1 MPLLELYSGAGGSMA
16 TQGIEEVTENA
27 IRAVARDCGSLSMEC
42 SDVAGYVKGVGQ
54 RIGEHLKMLDQLEE
68 VTTRLLGDQA
78 RVSDSTDEARLLSEQ
93 AKAKLDAG
101 REAIEGTI
109 QGFKG
114 LTDLIVQLGERMAGF
129 ASAMSQVQTV
139 SSTIETIARK
149 TNMLALNA
157 TIEAARA
164 GDAGRSFAVV
174 AAEVKK
180 LAHDTRAA
188 TSQIASTIGELTREA
203 GAVTTEIKTGVE
215 RSRAAQ
221 SGFGTISETVR
232 EVTEIVGMVDRQTEG
247 IAHSTSMIQTSVDRV
262 KAGLTDFA
270 GDARANGSELLSAQ
284 KRLAH
289 LEMLSNTMLDTLANS
304 GAEIDDTPFIL
315 KAQEALPRRSR
326 PRSSRRSTRAK
337 SASRTCS
344 TATTRSIEGTNPVQY
359 EVRFNDA
366 ADQRCPPDP
375 RPHQG
380 RRQPHHRLGDR
391 RHERLSADPPFRA
404 QPPAGTRSGVERR
417 ALPQQAHHHRRPDP
431 HGARK
436 RPAGDA
442 RDLPDGAGRQVD
454 PGEERLRSVVDQG
467 PPLGQFRARVPR
479 RLNLARRTAPTR
491 FTYAGHKPRLYALAL
506 GPTAHRLRLQR
517 ARTRGQEWRSTGPST
532 SSRSALPKRS

>member
-1 MPLLELYSGAGGSMA
+1 MPISVPRIWGSGRVGMA
-16 TQGIEEVTENA
+16 TKGIEEITENA
-27 IRAVARDCGSLSMEC
+27 VRAVARDCGSLSMEC
-42 SDVAGYVKGVGQ
+42 SDVAGYVQGVAK
-54 RIGEHLKMLDQLEE
+54 RIGEHLKMLDTLED

-93 AKAKLDAG
+93 AKAKLEAG
-101 REAIEGTI
+101 REAIDGTI
-109 QGFKG
+109 DGFKG
-114 LTDLIVQLGERMAGF
+114 LTELVVQLGERMAGF
-129 ASAMSQVQTV
+129 ASAMNQVQTV

-221 SGFGTISETVR
+221 SGFGQISDTVR
-232 EVTEIVGMVDRQTEG
+232 EVSEIVGMVDRQTEG

-262 KAGLTDFA
+262 KAGLSDFA
-270 GDARANGSELLSAQ
+270 ADARANGSELVSAE

-315 KAQEALPRRSR
+315 KAQE
-326 PRSSRRSTRAK
+326 
-337 SASRTCS
+337 SARQVMAAVEEAIDAGEFSVDDVFDRDYQQV
-344 TATTRSIEGTNPVQY
+344 EGSNPVQY
-359 EVRFNDA
+359 EVRFNA
-366 ADQRCPPDP
+366 GADKIVRPILDRTKATDNRIIGTAIGDMNGYLPTHMTERSHPQGPDP
-375 RPHQG
+375 VWNDEHCRNKRIMIDEQTRMALASDRPATLATY
-380 RRQPHHRLGDR
+380 RMELGDKWIPVKNIYVPLWFKGQR
-391 RHERLSADPPFRA
+391 WGNFELAY
-404 QPPAGTRSGVERR
+404 
-417 ALPQQAHHHRRPDP
+417 
-431 HGARK
+431 
-436 RPAGDA
+436 
-442 RDLPDGAGRQVD
+442 RDD
-454 PGEERLRSVVDQG
+454 
-467 PPLGQFRARVPR
+467 
-479 RLNLARRTAPTR
+479 
-491 FTYAGHKPRLYALAL
+491 
-506 GPTAHRLRLQR
+506 
-517 ARTRGQEWRSTGPST
+517 
-532 SSRSALPKRS
+532 

>member
-1 MPLLELYSGAGGSMA
+1 MA
-16 TQGIEEVTENA
+16 TQGIEQVTEHA

-42 SDVAGYVKGVGQ
+42 SDVAGYVKGVSD
-54 RIGEHLKMLDQLEE
+54 RIGEHMKMLDQLEE

-93 AKAKLDAG
+93 AKAKLEAG

-109 QGFKG
+109 DGFKG

-129 ASAMSQVQTV
+129 ASAMSQVQMV

-203 GAVTTEIKTGVE
+203 SAVTNEIRTGVE

-232 EVTEIVGMVDRQTEG
+232 EVSEIVGMVDRQTEG

-270 GDARANGSELLSAQ
+270 VDARENGQELLTAE

-315 KAQEALPRRSR
+315 RAQETCRRIQ
-326 PRSSRRSTRAK
+326 
-337 SASRTCS
+337 SAVEQAIDAGE
-344 TATTRSIEGTNPVQY
+344 ATLEDVFDQDYEIVAGSNPVQY
-359 EVRFNDA
+359 NVGFNETADRVVRPILDSSESSDA
-366 ADQRCPPDP
+366 RIIGCAIGDINGYLPTHLSKRSHPQGPDP
-375 RPHQG
+375 VWNDEHCRNKRILIDDTTRMALASDRPATLATYRMELGDKYIPVKNVFVPLWIKG
-380 RRQPHHRLGDR
+380 RRWGNFEL
-391 RHERLSADPPFRA
+391 AY
-404 QPPAGTRSGVERR
+404 
-417 ALPQQAHHHRRPDP
+417 
-431 HGARK
+431 
-436 RPAGDA
+436 
-442 RDLPDGAGRQVD
+442 RDD
-454 PGEERLRSVVDQG
+454 
-467 PPLGQFRARVPR
+467 
-479 RLNLARRTAPTR
+479 
-491 FTYAGHKPRLYALAL
+491 
-506 GPTAHRLRLQR
+506 
-517 ARTRGQEWRSTGPST
+517 
-532 SSRSALPKRS
+532 

>member
-1 MPLLELYSGAGGSMA
+1 MA
-16 TQGIEEVTENA
+16 TQGIEQVTENA

-42 SDVAGYVKGVGQ
+42 SDVAGYVKGVSE
-54 RIGEHLKMLDQLEE
+54 RIGEHMKMLDQLEE

-93 AKAKLDAG
+93 AKAKLEAG
-101 REAIEGTI
+101 REAIDGTI
-109 QGFKG
+109 EGFKG
-114 LTDLIVQLGERMAGF
+114 LTDLVVQLGERMAGF
-129 ASAMSQVQTV
+129 ASAMNQVQTV

-203 GAVTTEIKTGVE
+203 GAVTAEIKMGVE

-232 EVTEIVGMVDRQTEG
+232 EVSEIVGMVDRQTEG

-262 KAGLTDFA
+262 KAGLTDFSA
-270 GDARANGSELLSAQ
+270 DARDNGKELLTAE

-315 KAQEALPRRSR
+315 KAQETCRQIQVAIE
-326 PRSSRRSTRAK
+326 RAIDEGEV
-337 SASRTCS
+337 SLEDVFDRDYQV
-344 TATTRSIEGTNPVQY
+344 IEGTNPVQY
-359 EVRFNDA
+359 AVRFNVSADEHIRPLLDRSESSDSRIIGCAIGDMNGYLPTHLSKRSHPQGTDPIWNDEHCRNKRILIDDA
-366 ADQRCPPDP
+366 TRMALASEKPATLATYRMELGDKYIPVKNVFVPLWIK
-375 RPHQG
+375 G
-380 RRQPHHRLGDR
+380 RRWGNFEL
-391 RHERLSADPPFRA
+391 AY
-404 QPPAGTRSGVERR
+404 
-417 ALPQQAHHHRRPDP
+417 
-431 HGARK
+431 
-436 RPAGDA
+436 
-442 RDLPDGAGRQVD
+442 RDD
-454 PGEERLRSVVDQG
+454 
-467 PPLGQFRARVPR
+467 
-479 RLNLARRTAPTR
+479 
-491 FTYAGHKPRLYALAL
+491 
-506 GPTAHRLRLQR
+506 
-517 ARTRGQEWRSTGPST
+517 
-532 SSRSALPKRS
+532 

>member
-1 MPLLELYSGAGGSMA
+1 MA
-16 TQGIEEVTENA
+16 THGIEEVTENA

-42 SDVAGYVKGVGQ
+42 SDVAGYVQGVAT
-54 RIGEHLKMLDQLEE
+54 RIGEHMRMLDQLEE

-93 AKAKLDAG
+93 AKAKLESG

-109 QGFKG
+109 DSFKG
-114 LTDLIVQLGERMAGF
+114 LTDLVVQLGQRMAGF
-129 ASAMSQVQTV
+129 AAAMNQVQTV

-203 GAVTTEIKTGVE
+203 GAVTAEIKTGVE
-215 RSRAAQ
+215 RSRVAQ

-232 EVTEIVGMVDRQTEG
+232 EVSEIVGMVDRQTEG

-270 GDARANGSELLSAQ
+270 ADARENGKELLTAE

-315 KAQEALPRRSR
+315 KAQETCRQIQ
-326 PRSSRRSTRAK
+326 
-337 SASRTCS
+337 SA
-344 TATTRSIEGTNPVQY
+344 IEHAIDAGEVTLDDVFDRDYQVVEGSNPVQY
-359 EVRFNDA
+359 NVRFNDT
-366 ADQRCPPDP
+366 ADRVVQPILDRSESSDSRVIGCAIGDLNGYLPTHLSKRSHPQGPDP
-375 RPHQG
+375 VWNDEHSRN
-380 RRQPHHRLGDR
+380 RRILID
-391 RHERLSADPPFRA
+391 DT
-404 QPPAGTRSGVERR
+404 TRM
-417 ALPQQAHHHRRPDP
+417 
-431 HGARK
+431 
-436 RPAGDA
+436 
-442 RDLPDGAGRQVD
+442 
-454 PGEERLRSVVDQG
+454 
-467 PPLGQFRARVPR
+467 
-479 RLNLARRTAPTR
+479 
-491 FTYAGHKPRLYALAL
+491 ALASEKPATLATYRMEL
-506 GPTAHRLRLQR
+506 GEKFIPVKNVFVPLWIKGQR
-517 ARTRGQEWRSTGPST
+517 WGNFELAYRDD
-532 SSRSALPKRS
+532 

>member
-1 MPLLELYSGAGGSMA
+1 MA

-42 SDVAGYVKGVGQ
+42 SDVAGYVQGVAT
-54 RIGEHLKMLDQLEE
+54 RIGEHLKMLDQLED
-68 VTTRLLGDQA
+68 VTNRLMSDQS

-93 AKAKLDAG
+93 ARAKLEAG
-101 REAIEGTI
+101 REAIDGTI
-109 QGFKG
+109 EGFKG

-129 ASAMSQVQTV
+129 ASAMNQVQTV

-188 TSQIASTIGELTREA
+188 TSQIAQTIGELTREA
-203 GAVTTEIKTGVE
+203 SAVTTEIKTGVD

-232 EVTEIVGMVDRQTEG
+232 EVSEIVGMVDRQTEG
-247 IAHSTSMIQTSVDRV
+247 IAHSTNMIQTSVDRV

-270 GDARANGSELLSAQ
+270 ADARDNGQELKTAE

-289 LEMLSNTMLDTLANS
+289 LELLSNTMLDTLANS

-315 KAQEALPRRSR
+315 KAQDGCRQIKNVIE
-326 PRSSRRSTRAK
+326 RAIDQGEIGVDDVFDRDYK
-337 SASRTCS
+337 
-344 TATTRSIEGTNPVQY
+344 IVEGSNPVQY
-359 EVRFNDA
+359 DVRFNAA
-366 ADQRCPPDP
+366 ADRLVQPILDRVKSSDSRIIGSAIGDVNGYLPTHLSERSHPQGPDP
-375 RPHQG
+375 VWNDEHCRNKRIFMDETTRKACESDKPAMLATY
-380 RRQPHHRLGDR
+380 RMELGDR
-391 RHERLSADPPFRA
+391 TFPVKNVFVPLFFK
-404 QPPAGTRSGVERR
+404 G
-417 ALPQQAHHHRRPDP
+417 
-431 HGARK
+431 K
-436 RPAGDA
+436 RWGNFELAY
-442 RDLPDGAGRQVD
+442 RD
-454 PGEERLRSVVDQG
+454 E
-467 PPLGQFRARVPR
+467 
-479 RLNLARRTAPTR
+479 
-491 FTYAGHKPRLYALAL
+491 
-506 GPTAHRLRLQR
+506 
-517 ARTRGQEWRSTGPST
+517 
-532 SSRSALPKRS
+532 

>member
-1 MPLLELYSGAGGSMA
+1 MA
-16 TQGIEEVTENA
+16 THGIEEVTENA

-42 SDVAGYVKGVGQ
+42 SDVAGYVQGVAT
-54 RIGEHLKMLDQLEE
+54 RIGEHMRMLDQLEE

-93 AKAKLDAG
+93 AKAKLESG

-109 QGFKG
+109 ESFKG
-114 LTDLIVQLGERMAGF
+114 LTDLVVQLGQRMAGF
-129 ASAMSQVQTV
+129 AAAMNQVQTV

-203 GAVTTEIKTGVE
+203 GAVTAEIKTGVE
-215 RSRAAQ
+215 RSRVAQ

-232 EVTEIVGMVDRQTEG
+232 EVSEIVGMVDRQTEG

-270 GDARANGSELLSAQ
+270 ADARDNGKELLTAE

-315 KAQEALPRRSR
+315 KAQETCRQIQ
-326 PRSSRRSTRAK
+326 
-337 SASRTCS
+337 SAIEH
-344 TATTRSIEGTNPVQY
+344 SIDAGEVTLDDVFDRDYQVVEGSNPVQY
-359 EVRFNDA
+359 NVRFNDT
-366 ADQRCPPDP
+366 ADRVVRPILDRSESSDSRVIGCAIGDLNGYLPTHLSKRSHPQGPDP
-375 RPHQG
+375 VWNDEHSRNRRILIDDTTRMALASERPATLATY
-380 RRQPHHRLGDR
+380 RMELGDKYIPVKNVFVPLWIKGQR
-391 RHERLSADPPFRA
+391 WGNFELAY
-404 QPPAGTRSGVERR
+404 
-417 ALPQQAHHHRRPDP
+417 
-431 HGARK
+431 
-436 RPAGDA
+436 
-442 RDLPDGAGRQVD
+442 RDD
-454 PGEERLRSVVDQG
+454 
-467 PPLGQFRARVPR
+467 
-479 RLNLARRTAPTR
+479 
-491 FTYAGHKPRLYALAL
+491 
-506 GPTAHRLRLQR
+506 
-517 ARTRGQEWRSTGPST
+517 
-532 SSRSALPKRS
+532 

>member
-1 MPLLELYSGAGGSMA
+1 MA
-16 TQGIEEVTENA
+16 TQGIEQVTEDA

-42 SDVAGYVKGVGQ
+42 SDVAGYVQGVAG
-54 RIGEHLKMLDQLEE
+54 RINDHMQTLDQLEE
-68 VTTRLLGDQA
+68 VTTRLLADQA

-93 AKAKLDAG
+93 AKAKLEAG
-101 REAIEGTI
+101 RDAIEDTI
-109 QGFKG
+109 LGFKG
-114 LTDLIVQLGERMAGF
+114 LTELVVQLGERMAGF
-129 ASAMSQVQTV
+129 ASAMNQVQTV

-221 SGFGTISETVR
+221 SGFSTISDTVR
-232 EVTEIVGMVDRQTEG
+232 EVSEIVGMVDRQTEG

-262 KAGLTDFA
+262 KAGLTDFS
-270 GDARANGSELLSAQ
+270 GDARANGTELMSAQ

-315 KAQEALPRRSR
+315 KAQEAGRHIMAVVEQAIDEGALSLDDVFD
-326 PRSSRRSTRAK
+326 SNYQL
-337 SASRTCS
+337 
-344 TATTRSIEGTNPVQY
+344 IEGTNPVQY
-359 EVRFNDA
+359 SVRFNDP
-366 ADQRCPPDP
+366 ADRLIQPLLDRANP
-375 RPHQG
+375 R
-380 RRQPHHRLGDR
+380 
-391 RHERLSADPPFRA
+391 
-404 QPPAGTRSGVERR
+404 T
-417 ALPQQAHHHRRPDP
+417 
-431 HGARK
+431 
-436 RPAGDA
+436 DA
-442 RDLPDGAGRQVD
+442 
-454 PGEERLRSVVDQG
+454 SS
-467 PPLGQFRARVPR
+467 
-479 RLNLARRTAPTR
+479 ARR
-491 FTYAGHKPRLYALAL
+491 
-506 GPTAHRLRLQR
+506 
-517 ARTRGQEWRSTGPST
+517 
-532 SSRSALPKRS
+532 SAT

>member
-1 MPLLELYSGAGGSMA
+1 MA
-16 TQGIEEVTENA
+16 TVGIEQVTEDA

-42 SDVAGYVKGVGQ
+42 SDVAGYVQGVAG
-54 RIGEHLKMLDQLEE
+54 RINDHMKTLDQLEE
-68 VTTRLLGDQA
+68 VTTRLLADQA

-93 AKAKLDAG
+93 AKSKLEAG
-101 REAIEGTI
+101 RDAIEDTI
-109 QGFKG
+109 GGFKG
-114 LTDLIVQLGERMAGF
+114 LTDLVVQLGERMAGF
-129 ASAMSQVQTV
+129 ASAMNQVQMV

-221 SGFGTISETVR
+221 SGFGTISDTVR
-232 EVTEIVGMVDRQTEG
+232 EVSEIVGMVDRQTEG

-270 GDARANGSELLSAQ
+270 SDARANGTELVSAE
-284 KRLAH
+284 KRLMH

-315 KAQEALPRRSR
+315 KGQEVARQIMAVVEQALGEGTLSMEEVFDRDYVL
-326 PRSSRRSTRAK
+326 
-337 SASRTCS
+337 
-344 TATTRSIEGTNPVQY
+344 IEGTNPVQY
-359 EVRFNDA
+359 SVRFNDP
-366 ADQRCPPDP
+366 ADRLIQPILDRVEASDARIIGSAIGDMNGYLPTHLSKRSQPQGPDP
-375 RPHQG
+375 VWNDEHCRNKRILIDDQTRAALASDRPATLATYRMELGDKFIPVKNVFVPLYFQG
-380 RRQPHHRLGDR
+380 RRWGNFEL
-391 RHERLSADPPFRA
+391 AY
-404 QPPAGTRSGVERR
+404 
-417 ALPQQAHHHRRPDP
+417 
-431 HGARK
+431 
-436 RPAGDA
+436 
-442 RDLPDGAGRQVD
+442 RDD
-454 PGEERLRSVVDQG
+454 
-467 PPLGQFRARVPR
+467 
-479 RLNLARRTAPTR
+479 
-491 FTYAGHKPRLYALAL
+491 
-506 GPTAHRLRLQR
+506 
-517 ARTRGQEWRSTGPST
+517 
-532 SSRSALPKRS
+532 

>member
-1 MPLLELYSGAGGSMA
+1 MA
-16 TQGIEEVTENA
+16 TQGIEQVTENA

-42 SDVAGYVKGVGQ
+42 SDVAGYVKGVSD
-54 RIGEHLKMLDQLEE
+54 RIGEHMKMLDQLEE
-68 VTTRLLGDQA
+68 VTTRLLGDQG

-93 AKAKLDAG
+93 AKAKLEAG
-101 REAIEGTI
+101 REAIDGTI
-109 QGFKG
+109 EGFKG

-232 EVTEIVGMVDRQTEG
+232 EVSEIVGMVDRQTEG

-270 GDARANGSELLSAQ
+270 ADARDNGKELLTAE

-315 KAQEALPRRSR
+315 RAQETCRRIQ
-326 PRSSRRSTRAK
+326 A
-337 SASRTCS
+337 AVEQ
-344 TATTRSIEGTNPVQY
+344 AIEAGELTVDDVFDSDYRIVEGSNPVQY
-359 EVRFNDA
+359 NVRFNDA
-366 ADQRCPPDP
+366 ADRLVQPILDASESSDGRIIGCAIGDLNGYLPTHLSKRSHPQGPDP
-375 RPHQG
+375 VWNDEHCRNKRILIDDTTRMALASDRPATLATYRMELGDKFIPVKNVFVPLWIKG
-380 RRQPHHRLGDR
+380 RRWGNFEL
-391 RHERLSADPPFRA
+391 AY
-404 QPPAGTRSGVERR
+404 
-417 ALPQQAHHHRRPDP
+417 
-431 HGARK
+431 
-436 RPAGDA
+436 
-442 RDLPDGAGRQVD
+442 RDD
-454 PGEERLRSVVDQG
+454 
-467 PPLGQFRARVPR
+467 
-479 RLNLARRTAPTR
+479 
-491 FTYAGHKPRLYALAL
+491 
-506 GPTAHRLRLQR
+506 
-517 ARTRGQEWRSTGPST
+517 
-532 SSRSALPKRS
+532 

>member
-1 MPLLELYSGAGGSMA
+1 MA

-42 SDVAGYVKGVGQ
+42 SDVAGYVQDVAT
-54 RIGEHLKMLDQLEE
+54 RINEHLKMLDGLEE
-68 VTTRLLGDQA
+68 VTTRLLSDQA

-93 AKAKLDAG
+93 ARAKLEAG

-109 QGFKG
+109 SGFKS
-114 LTDLIVQLGERMAGF
+114 LTDLVVQLGERMAGY
-129 ASAMSQVQTV
+129 AIAMNQVQTV

-164 GDAGRSFAVV
+164 GEAGRSFAVV

-180 LAHDTRAA
+180 LAHDTRSA

-203 GAVTTEIKTGVE
+203 SAVTTEIKTGVE

-221 SGFGTISETVR
+221 SGFGQISETVR
-232 EVTEIVGMVDRQTEG
+232 EVSEIVTMVDRQTEG

-270 GDARANGSELLSAQ
+270 GDARDNGNQLTQAQ

-315 KAQEALPRRSR
+315 KAQEAM
-326 PRSSRRSTRAK
+326 RAIQTIVERGIDAGEISIDEVFDRDYK
-337 SASRTCS
+337 L
-344 TATTRSIEGTNPVQY
+344 IEGTNPPQY
-359 EVRFNDA
+359 DSHFCDYADKHVRPILDRVKGSDDRLIGSAITDVNGYLPTHLSERSHEPGPDPVWNDA
-366 ADQRCPPDP
+366 HCRNKRIFMDETTGAAIASEKPAMLATYRMELGDKFIPVKNVFVPLWIK
-375 RPHQG
+375 G
-380 RRQPHHRLGDR
+380 RRWGNYEL
-391 RHERLSADPPFRA
+391 AY
-404 QPPAGTRSGVERR
+404 
-417 ALPQQAHHHRRPDP
+417 
-431 HGARK
+431 
-436 RPAGDA
+436 
-442 RDLPDGAGRQVD
+442 RDD
-454 PGEERLRSVVDQG
+454 
-467 PPLGQFRARVPR
+467 
-479 RLNLARRTAPTR
+479 
-491 FTYAGHKPRLYALAL
+491 
-506 GPTAHRLRLQR
+506 
-517 ARTRGQEWRSTGPST
+517 
-532 SSRSALPKRS
+532 